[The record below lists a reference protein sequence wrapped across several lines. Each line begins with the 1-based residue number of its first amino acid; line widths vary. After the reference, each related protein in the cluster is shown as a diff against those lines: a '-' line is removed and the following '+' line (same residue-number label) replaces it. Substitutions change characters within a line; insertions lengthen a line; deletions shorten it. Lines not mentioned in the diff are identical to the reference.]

1 MDNPRMS
8 PLKRDE
14 GWVLFTVMVSTIV
27 LFLLVTMLLTA
38 TIQQTLETSRYLA
51 RTTAVH
57 VADAGVNAYLYELK
71 HNGGV
76 YIPSLG
82 PTTMDQGTWSVTAT
96 PPNASTGDPLVLHS
110 TGVVPGLEVTRTIVA
125 EVRTPTYADYAVLI
139 DDDYS
144 LGTGG
149 TILGKL
155 RANGN
160 VSNSGT
166 ITGRAEASGSL
177 TGSGQYQ
184 GGKYGGLAK
193 VDFAQVTADI
203 AAIRAAAQSLGTSY
217 PASGSRGYQVT
228 LNGTQVTIKR
238 VTAIDNNNGR
248 LTTTTYATTSVP
260 APGVFYFDDT
270 VWVSGTYSSAI
281 TIAAKKFILAQ
292 DLKPQNEASI
302 HVLGLV
308 SSGDISFPLWYSASE
323 YPTNLW
329 VQAALLAQNGGIGA
343 EFRNGSYKNSI
354 RIRGSRA
361 FRTLVGF
368 ESGSSEYRTRT
379 YEYDVRLEAT
389 PPPMYP
395 QIKDGSLKLS
405 TWLEGS

>member
-8 PLKRDE
+8 PLTRDE
-14 GWVLFTVMVSTIV
+14 GWVLFTVMVSVIV
-27 LFLLVTMLLTA
+27 LFLLVTMLLTT
-38 TIQQTLETSRYLA
+38 TIQQTLETQRYLA

-57 VADAGVNAYLYELK
+57 IADAGVNAYLYELK

-96 PPNASTGDPLVLHS
+96 PPNATTGDPLVLHS
-110 TGVVPGLEVTRTIVA
+110 TGIVPGLEVTRTIVA

-139 DDDYS
+139 DDDYA
-144 LGTGG
+144 LGVGG

-155 RANGN
+155 RANGD
-160 VSNSGT
+160 VTNSGR

-177 TGSGQYQ
+177 GGSGDYDGGRQ
-184 GGKYGGLAK
+184 GGLPE

-203 AAIRAAAQSLGTSY
+203 AAIRAEAQSLGTSY
-217 PASGSRGYQVT
+217 PASGSQGYQVI
-228 LNGTQVTIKR
+228 LNGTSVQIKR
-238 VTAIDNNNGR
+238 VTAVNSTTGR
-248 LTTTTYATTSVP
+248 LTTTTYATTTVP

-270 VWVSGTYSSAI
+270 VWVSGNYSAAI

-292 DLKPQNEASI
+292 DLRPQSESAV

-354 RIRGSRA
+354 MIRGSRA

-368 ESGSSEYRTRT
+368 QSGSSEYRTRT